1 MSQPAAADPLPGR
14 LVSLRLALFYAA
26 LFLFIG
32 INLPFWP
39 FWLTAQ
45 GLGPAEIGA
54 LMAAALWIRV
64 VANPLLARLA
74 DRRGETRRPL
84 ALLLLLAVAGYGLFT
99 LTEGFWQIFAVTLL
113 ASAAMSAVMPLG
125 DSLTMHAALRRRVDY
140 GRVRLWGSLAFIA
153 AASGGGLVFAGR
165 APGLVLDGLIVALA
179 LTFAAALLLP
189 DWRRPPTERGGGF
202 LTLLANRR
210 FLVFL
215 AAASLVQASHSVLY
229 AFGTLHWQAAGYTK
243 GSIGWLWAEGVVA
256 EILLFAAGSALLKRI
271 DGPRLLA
278 VAGAAAALRWV
289 VLGLTTSLPVLAA
302 VQVLHGLSF
311 GAAHLAAM
319 DFIARAAPP
328 GLAATAQ
335 SLYSAVALGGVFGV
349 TMLLAGRLYA
359 VQGGHAF
366 FAMAAMALAG
376 MGLALLLAA
385 RGRNREATS

>member
-189 DWRRPPTERGGGF
+189 DWRRPPPPPGGRPPPQHPTPPLRG
-202 LTLLANRR
+202 
-210 FLVFL
+210 LV
-215 AAASLVQASHSVLY
+215 AGPTQVEATHSVLY

-311 GAAHLAAM
+311 GAHHAAAV
-319 DFIARAAPP
+319 DLIARPAPPRRAAPP
-328 GLAATAQ
+328 PTH
-335 SLYSAVALGGVFGV
+335 Y
-349 TMLLAGRLYA
+349 
-359 VQGGHAF
+359 
-366 FAMAAMALAG
+366 
-376 MGLALLLAA
+376 
-385 RGRNREATS
+385 